1 MLSLFVL
8 SFSKLS
14 LPLKQF
20 MDSTNKRKAN
30 VFINT
35 ISPDKENTQK
45 SNVVHDTHS
54 KSSKRRPLSTIGDVT
69 LLNPSSTTHSIDV
82 LTMEPSARPA
92 LIDITNSK

>member
-1 MLSLFVL
+1 ME
-8 SFSKLS
+8 
-14 LPLKQF
+14 
-20 MDSTNKRKAN
+20 STNKRKAN

-54 KSSKRRPLSTIGDVT
+54 KSTKRRPLSTIGDVN

-82 LTMEPSARPA
+82 FTMEPSARPA